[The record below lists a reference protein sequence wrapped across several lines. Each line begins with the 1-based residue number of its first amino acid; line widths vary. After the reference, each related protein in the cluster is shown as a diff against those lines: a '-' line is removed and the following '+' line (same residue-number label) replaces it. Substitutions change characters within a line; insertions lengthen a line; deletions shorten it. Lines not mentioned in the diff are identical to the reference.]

1 MATPEEKSVEG
12 LRESLMQVESDH
24 LKLKAA
30 MSTLGDEQ
38 ERADRKVEELGIQI
52 NKLEDA
58 AFDKRVTEEEI
69 KRKIS
74 YAQKTKATLEKYR
87 ERIIASKIG
96 KVEALILQSFKKLL
110 QKENLVSKISISE
123 ADFSISLFDQKG
135 EKIVLSRMSA
145 GERQLLAVSI
155 LWGLA
160 QASNRNIPNI
170 IDTPLGR
177 LDGSHRDNI
186 VRNYFTKAS
195 DQVIILSTD
204 EEIDENL
211 HSVLGNSVSR
221 QYELVYSDES
231 QSTKVR
237 EGYLFN

>member
-1 MATPEEKSVEG
+1 
-12 LRESLMQVESDH
+12 L
-24 LKLKAA
+24 
-30 MSTLGDEQ
+30 
-38 ERADRKVEELGIQI
+38 
-52 NKLEDA
+52 DA
-58 AFDKRVTEEEI
+58 AFYKRITEEEI

-87 ERIIASKIG
+87 RKIIASKIG
-96 KVEALILQSFKKLL
+96 KVESLILKSLQRLL
-110 QKENLVSKISISE
+110 QKEKLVKKISISG
-123 ADFSISLFDQKG
+123 ADFSISLFDDKG
-135 EKIVLSRMSA
+135 EKIKISRMSA

-204 EEIDENL
+204 EEIDEKL
-211 HSVLGNSVSR
+211 HAVLGKSVSR

-231 QSTKVR
+231 QSTHIR